1 MSLPCDESLPV
12 THYILNTKTQR
23 PRPSTQ
29 HSPSLLFQTLCG
41 SYPRHP
47 EQSPRQS
54 RCSVNTGPF
63 PSTQLRTVTPRLQW
77 PRLSFPLPTEITT
90 TSPVKCPPTPRCSSR
105 PQRCHIIAC
114 FLAHAWR
121 YFLSLD
127 KFPKCR
133 DHLLLFSTKQWTKHH
148 AVAQI
153 MYKRRIINNPIWQK
167 RNFNKT
173 FSEN

>member
-1 MSLPCDESLPV
+1 ML
-12 THYILNTKTQR
+12 R
-23 PRPSTQ
+23 RPSANNHCEPWRE
-29 HSPSLLFQTLCG
+29 HSWDNNNGQPWSITCEWEWV
-41 SYPRHP
+41 R
-47 EQSPRQS
+47 ECT

-90 TSPVKCPPTPRCSSR
+90 TAPVKCPPTPRCSSR